1 MKRFKYLLA
10 FFLSAV
16 LMTFSISTVTGC
28 KATQSTVTYKSI
40 SALNSSV
47 TVALS
52 AWADYVVK
60 KRSLNDLIED
70 PSEKIE
76 ATEALEN
83 KEAKARGA
91 LSAYKSA
98 MSVARIAVD
107 ASLASNTD
115 PAPGPVLQAG
125 NNFISEIQNLTK

>member
-1 MKRFKYLLA
+1 MNRFKSLLA
-10 FFLSAV
+10 ILLA
-16 LMTFSISTVTGC
+16 ISFAIAPTQILTGC

-60 KRSLNDLIED
+60 KRNLNDLIED
-70 PSEKIE
+70 PQEKTAAIDE
-76 ATEALEN
+76 LAN
-83 KEAKARGA
+83 KEAKARAA

-98 MSVARIAVD
+98 MSAARIVVN
-107 ASLASNTD
+107 ASLSTNTD
-115 PAPGPVLQAG
+115 PAPGPVLEAG
-125 NNFISEIQNLTK
+125 NNFISEIKSLTK